1 MKLTN
6 GEIFNAKEP
15 LQKLLAEKL
24 PVKIAFG
31 LAKTAMKLDGPLTA
45 INQVRQGLFKPHGD
59 FDSTQK
65 KYTVKPYIDDG
76 KGKAIRNPKAEE
88 FEKEMEELMAQE
100 TEIVIDVVKL
110 PDTLEIEPRIL
121 MALEKFVK

>member
-31 LAKTAMKLDGPLTA
+31 LAKTAMKLDDQLIA
-45 INQVRQGLFKPHGD
+45 INQVRQGLFKTYGD
-59 FDSTQK
+59 FDSTQQ
-65 KYTVKPYIDDG
+65 KYTIKPYIDDG
-76 KGKAIRNPKAEE
+76 TGKAIKNPKATK
-88 FEKEMEELMAQE
+88 FEKEQEELMAME
-100 TEIVIDVVKL
+100 IEIVIDVVKL
-110 PDTLEIEPRIL
+110 PETLEVEPRVL
-121 MALEKFVK
+121 MMLEKFVK